1 LVNNAGQLTVS
12 STPLKKPP
20 NLSRRYKTMTT
31 DIQSPTTDTNP
42 QLWADFNRIC
52 DFGGRLAGSESE
64 HSARHGLM
72 EMGEA
77 ATGVACQLLD
87 VSYQGWRAKRCE
99 LRLADGTLVPSHPLV
114 RSGAT
119 GPEGL
124 AVEVVDLG
132 RGTPEEFAAHAAEI
146 PGRIVLVRHELMF
159 AAGTIHR
166 GKKFQAALDHG
177 ASGFLVA
184 GPVSGQVVAGSSG
197 RPETAAIPAAGI
209 TPETAEMLRQRVGG
223 LPSVHLLIEIV
234 QGPQTSQNLVFDIP
248 GQEDEWV
255 VLSAHLDG
263 HDLAE
268 SAIDNATGLAVAL
281 SVARDIGP
289 TVGSRRR
296 GLRLAFFNVEE
307 WTLTGSAHYVDRL
320 TMKERARIALNI
332 NVDSV
337 AGDSWLT
344 ALTSGFARLE
354 PFLLQQAE
362 QAGVPLRLFRPLQ
375 INSDHANFAHAAI
388 PAFRLVAG
396 FNDPAAATRF
406 VLTPEDSRDK
416 VTITELGGGV
426 SRKGYR
432 KQGARRVT
440 GGSCGMA

>member
-1 LVNNAGQLTVS
+1 MAAEVHSPPTDS
-12 STPLKKPP
+12 S
-20 NLSRRYKTMTT
+20 S
-31 DIQSPTTDTNP
+31 

-64 HSARHGLM
+64 HSARRGLV

-77 ATGVACQLLD
+77 ATSVACQFVD
-87 VSYQGWRAKRCE
+87 VPYQGWKANRCE
-99 LRLADGTLVPSHPLV
+99 LRLSDGTLVPSHPLV

-124 AVEVVDLG
+124 AAEVLDLG

-159 AAGTIHR
+159 VAGTIHR

-177 ASGFLVA
+177 AAGFLIA

-197 RPETAAIPAAGI
+197 CPETAPIPAAGI
-209 TPETAEMLRQRVGG
+209 APETAEILRRGIGG
-223 LPSVHLLIEIV
+223 LPSVQLLIEIV
-234 QGPQTSQNLVFDIP
+234 QGPQSSHNLVFDIP
-248 GQEDEWV
+248 GREDEWV
-255 VLSAHLDG
+255 VLSAHIDG
-263 HDLAE
+263 HALAE

-281 SVARDIGP
+281 SVARDLAP

-307 WTLTGSAHYVDRL
+307 WTLTGSAHYVYRL
-320 TMKERARIALNI
+320 TAGERDRIALNI
-332 NVDSV
+332 NLDSV
-337 AGDSWLT
+337 GGGRRLT
-344 ALTSGFARLE
+344 ALTSGFVGLE
-354 PFLLQQAE
+354 PFLLYEAE
-362 QAGVPLRLFRPLQ
+362 RAGVPLNLFRPLQ
-375 INSDHANFAHAAI
+375 INSDHANFAQAGI

-406 VLTPEDSRDK
+406 VLTPEDNRDK
-416 VTITELGGGV
+416 VAFDELMAAARLVNAIT
-426 SRKGYR
+426 SRALDATPAEATVWR
-432 KQGARRVT
+432 Q
-440 GGSCGMA
+440 

>member
-1 LVNNAGQLTVS
+1 
-12 STPLKKPP
+12 
-20 NLSRRYKTMTT
+20 
-31 DIQSPTTDTNP
+31 
-42 QLWADFNRIC
+42 
-52 DFGGRLAGSESE
+52 
-64 HSARHGLM
+64 M

-87 VSYQGWRAKRCE
+87 VPYQGWKTTRCE
-99 LRLADGTLVPSHPLV
+99 LRLADGTLVPCHPLV

-124 AVEVVDLG
+124 AAEVVDLG
-132 RGTPEEFAAHAAEI
+132 RGTPEEFTAHAAEI

-166 GKKFQAALDHG
+166 GRKFQAALDHG
-177 ASGFLVA
+177 AAGFLIA

-209 TPETAEMLRQRVGG
+209 APETAAILGRRVGG
-223 LPSVHLLIEIV
+223 LPSVQLLIEIV

-248 GQEDEWV
+248 GQKDEWV
-255 VLSAHLDG
+255 VLSAHTDG

-281 SVARDIGP
+281 SVARDIAP
-289 TVGSRRR
+289 TVATTRR

-307 WTLTGSAHYVDRL
+307 WTLTGSAHYVDQL
-320 TMKERARIALNI
+320 TGQERDRIALNI
-332 NVDSV
+332 NLDSV
-337 AGDSWLT
+337 AGGKRLT
-344 ALTSGFARLE
+344 ALTSGFAGLE

-362 QAGVPLRLFRPLQ
+362 QAGVPLGLFRPLQ
-375 INSDHANFAHAAI
+375 VNSDHANFAQAGI

-406 VLTPEDSRDK
+406 LLTPEDSRDK
-416 VTITELGGGV
+416 VGFDELMTAAGLV
-426 SRKGYR
+426 RALTVKALDAAPAEASLW
-432 KQGARRVT
+432 RR
-440 GGSCGMA
+440 